1 MPSQRPPITFA
12 IQRVV
17 LLSSETPLRRMWA
30 LLYRIA
36 ARVFVVCLL
45 WRELRATAYM
55 DREGPDF
62 LPGLSDVDLVVVLRD
77 RRGDREAAAT
87 RVRKRAGRMRG
98 KKLLRQFPIIDDIR
112 VFDQSQLR
120 DLVGASALTY
130 GLDPSGPAGHG
141 RTAYVGDAGNADP
154 VRLLTR
160 PGLYGT
166 ADNWRRLAGPDR
178 RPAELER
185 DPQSQRINAW
195 LELVFWWRML
205 PRAFVDPAGPRLADL
220 CVKAVAESV
229 RIWAWL
235 TYGERLAG
243 RGSALERGIELLPEE
258 REAFRQVLALR
269 RSLTRRPDPTRGLD
283 ESLPLLVRM
292 STRVAT
298 AIDAAAAVAGFTEVE
313 LAGNDP
319 AEPVLAG
326 GAWKENPSLAG
337 GRAPDVF
344 PLADWR
350 ALACPL
356 APDDTFAPLTADPT
370 DPAAYIAAA
379 GVNDGPYPTLLADR
393 LLIRPGTRFIRTRL
407 RVIECR
413 TTDPVSFALLDRK
426 RTASFPKLR
435 GWSIADTA
443 ARAVAEHRRWV
454 HADPESG
461 PGDGGSR
468 ELGMLL
474 SAARAAALLESVA
487 AGAPTL
493 PLTLAEGA
501 RMVARTTD
509 DDGAEQA
516 LEHYRAWIEDR
527 VRLPRGTVEAAR
539 RLVRELP
546 VYAGAAANGR
556 AGTSRR
562 IARMKL

>member
-1 MPSQRPPITFA
+1 
-12 IQRVV
+12 V
-17 LLSSETPLRRMWA
+17 LLSSETRLRAVWA

-45 WRELRATAYM
+45 WREFRASAYM
-55 DREGPDF
+55 TLEGPDF

-77 RRGDREAAAT
+77 GRGAPDAAAL
-87 RVRKRAGRMRG
+87 RIRRRAGRMRG
-98 KKLLRQFPIIDDIR
+98 RKLLQQFPIIDDLR
-112 VFDQSQLR
+112 VYEQSQLR
-120 DLVGASALTY
+120 DLVGSSALTY
-130 GLDPSGPAGHG
+130 GLDDVGPAQPE
-141 RTAYVGDAGNADP
+141 RTAFVGDASHADT

-166 ADNWRRLAGPDR
+166 LGDWRRLAGPDR
-178 RPAELER
+178 RPPEPAR
-185 DPQSQRINAW
+185 DPQVQRIDAW
-195 LELVFWWRML
+195 LELVFWWRVL
-205 PRAFVDPAGPRLADL
+205 PRAIVNPVGPRLADL
-220 CVKAVAESV
+220 CVKSVAESV

-235 TYGERLAG
+235 TYGEQPGG
-243 RGSALERGIELLPEE
+243 RRAALERGIELLPEE
-258 REAFRQVLALR
+258 REGFRQVLALHK
-269 RSLTRRPDPTRGLD
+269 SLTRRPDPTRGLD
-283 ESLPLLVRM
+283 EALPLLVRM
-292 STRVAT
+292 SNRVAT
-298 AIDAAAAVAGFTEVE
+298 AVDAAAAVAGFTEVE

-319 AEPVLAG
+319 AEPVLAAG
-326 GAWKENPSLAG
+326 PWNPNPSLAG
-337 GRAPDVF
+337 GRAPEIL

-356 APDDTFAPLTADPT
+356 APDDTFAPLTADPA
-370 DPAAYIAAA
+370 DPAAYTAAA
-379 GVNDGPYPTLLADR
+379 RVDDGPYPTLRADR
-393 LLIRPGTRFIRTRL
+393 LLIRPATRFIRTRL

-426 RTASFPKLR
+426 RTASFPNLR

-454 HADPESG
+454 HADPETG
-461 PGDGGSR
+461 PGDGGHR

-474 SAARAAALLESVA
+474 NAARAAALLESVA

-501 RMVARTTD
+501 RMVARTTND
-509 DDGAEQA
+509 SGAEEA
-516 LEHYRAWIEDR
+516 FGHYRAWIEDGA
-527 VRLPRGTVEAAR
+527 RLPPGAVEATR

-546 VYAGAAANGR
+546 AYADAAANGR

-562 IARMKL
+562 SARMPL

>member
-1 MPSQRPPITFA
+1 
-12 IQRVV
+12 V
-17 LLSSETPLRRMWA
+17 LLSSETPLRA
-30 LLYRIA
+30 LWTLMYRIA

-45 WRELRATAYM
+45 WRELRAAAYM
-55 DREGPDF
+55 TVEGPDF

-77 RRGDREAAAT
+77 GRRAPDEAAL
-87 RVRKRAGRMRG
+87 RIRQRAGRMRG
-98 KKLLRQFPIIDDIR
+98 RKLLQRFPIIDDLR
-112 VFDQSQLR
+112 VFEQSQLR

-130 GLDPSGPAGHG
+130 GLEDIRPAD
-141 RTAYVGDAGNADP
+141 RKRPAYVGDAGNADP

-166 ADNWRRLAGPDR
+166 IEDWRRLAGPDR
-178 RPAELER
+178 RPTELAR
-185 DPQSQRINAW
+185 DPQTQRIDAW

-205 PRAFVDPAGPRLADL
+205 PRAFVNPVGPRLADL
-220 CVKAVAESV
+220 CVKCIAESV
-229 RIWAWL
+229 RIWVWL
-235 TYGERLAG
+235 TYGERIDG
-243 RGSALERGIELLPEE
+243 RRAALERGIALLPEE
-258 REAFRQVLALR
+258 RDAFNATLALR
-269 RSLTRRPDPTRGLD
+269 KSLTRRAHPTRGLD
-283 ESLPLLVRM
+283 ETLPLLVRM
-292 STRVAT
+292 STRIAT
-298 AIDAAAAVAGFTEVE
+298 AVDAAAAAAGFTEVT

-326 GAWKENPSLAG
+326 GAWKSNPSLPG
-337 GRAPDVF
+337 GRAPDIL

-356 APDDTFAPLTADPT
+356 APDDTFAALTADPS

-393 LLIRPGTRFIRTRL
+393 LLIRPGTRFVRTRL

-413 TTDPVSFALLDRK
+413 TTDPVSFALLERR
-426 RTASFPKLR
+426 RTARFPNLR

-454 HADPESG
+454 NTGPESG
-461 PGDGGSR
+461 PGDGGGR

-474 SAARAAALLESVA
+474 SAVRAAALLDTVA
-487 AGAPTL
+487 AGSPSL

-501 RMVARTTD
+501 RMVAG
-509 DDGAEQA
+509 GAEEA
-516 LEHYRAWIEDR
+516 FEHYRAFIEDR
-527 VRLPRGTVEAAR
+527 VKLPEGAVPAAR

-546 VYAGAAANGR
+546 AYAV
-556 AGTSRR
+556 T
-562 IARMKL
+562 AR

>member
-1 MPSQRPPITFA
+1 
-12 IQRVV
+12 
-17 LLSSETPLRRMWA
+17 MWA
-30 LLYRIA
+30 LMYRIA

-45 WRELRATAYM
+45 WRELRASAYM
-55 DREGPDF
+55 ELQGPDF

-77 RRGDREAAAT
+77 GRGAPDEAA
-87 RVRKRAGRMRG
+87 RRIRQRAGRLRG
-98 KKLLRQFPIIDDIR
+98 KKLLQQFPIIDDLR
-112 VFDQSQLR
+112 VYEQSQLR

-130 GLDPSGPAGHG
+130 GLDDIRPADRR
-141 RTAYVGDAGNADP
+141 RTAYVGDAGKADP

-166 ADNWRRLAGPDR
+166 LENWRRLAGPDR
-178 RPAELER
+178 RPAELAR
-185 DPQSQRINAW
+185 DPQSQRIDAW

-205 PRAFVDPAGPRLADL
+205 PRAFVDPVGPRLADL
-220 CVKAVAESV
+220 CVKCIAESV
-229 RIWAWL
+229 RIWVWL
-235 TYGERLAG
+235 TYGERLNG
-243 RGSALERGIELLPEE
+243 RHDALERGITLLPEE
-258 REAFRQVLALR
+258 RDAFGLTLALR
-269 RSLTRRPDPTRGLD
+269 KSLTRRADPTRGLD
-283 ESLPLLVRM
+283 ETLPVLVRM
-292 STRVAT
+292 STRIAT
-298 AIDAAAAVAGFTEVE
+298 AIDAAAAAAGFTEVA

-326 GAWKENPSLAG
+326 GAWKPAPSLAG
-337 GRAPDVF
+337 GRAPDIL

-356 APDDTFAPLTADPT
+356 VPDDTFAPLTADPS
-370 DPAAYIAAA
+370 DPASYIAAA
-379 GVNDGPYPTLLADR
+379 GINDGPYPTLLADR

-413 TTDPVSFALLDRK
+413 TTDPVSFALLERR
-426 RTASFPKLR
+426 RTASFPNLR
-435 GWSIADTA
+435 GWSLADTA

-454 HADPESG
+454 HPEPESG
-461 PGDGGSR
+461 PGDGGGR

-487 AGAPTL
+487 TGDPSL

-501 RMVARTTD
+501 RMVASTTGN
-509 DDGAEQA
+509 DGAEEA
-516 LEHYRAWIEDR
+516 FGHYRAYVEDR
-527 VRLPRGTVEAAR
+527 VRPPEGAVAAAR

-546 VYAGAAANGR
+546 AYSGGATNGR

-562 IARMKL
+562 SARMPL

>member
-1 MPSQRPPITFA
+1 
-12 IQRVV
+12 V
-17 LLSSETPLRRMWA
+17 LLSSETPVRAVWA
-30 LLYRIA
+30 LMYRIA

-55 DREGPDF
+55 ELEGPDF

-77 RRGDREAAAT
+77 GRRAPDEAAL
-87 RVRKRAGRMRG
+87 RIRQRAGRMRG
-98 KKLLRQFPIIDDIR
+98 RKLLRQFPIIDDLR
-112 VFDQSQLR
+112 VYEQSQLR

-130 GLDPSGPAGHG
+130 GLEDIRPAD
-141 RTAYVGDAGNADP
+141 RKRPAYVGDAGNADP

-166 ADNWRRLAGPDR
+166 LEGWRRVAGPDR
-178 RPAELER
+178 RPTELAR
-185 DPQSQRINAW
+185 DPQQQRIDAW

-205 PRAFVDPAGPRLADL
+205 PRAFVNPVGPRLADL
-220 CVKAVAESV
+220 CVKSIAESV
-229 RIWAWL
+229 RIWVWL
-235 TYGERLAG
+235 TYGERIDG
-243 RGSALERGIELLPEE
+243 RRVALERGIALLPEE
-258 REAFRQVLALR
+258 RAEFEKVLKLR
-269 RSLTRRPDPTRGLD
+269 KSLTRRADPTRGLA
-283 ESLPLLVRM
+283 EILPLLVRM
-292 STRVAT
+292 STRIAT
-298 AIDAAAAVAGFTEVE
+298 AVDAAAAAAGFTEVT

-326 GAWKENPSLAG
+326 GAWKPNSALPG
-337 GRAPDVF
+337 GQAPDIL

-356 APDDTFAPLTADPT
+356 APDDTFAPLTADPA

-393 LLIRPGTRFIRTRL
+393 LLVRPGTRFIRTRL

-413 TTDPVSFALLDRK
+413 TTDPVSFALLER
-426 RTASFPKLR
+426 RRIALFPNLR

-443 ARAVAEHRRWV
+443 VRAVAEHRRWV

-461 PGDGGSR
+461 PGDGGGR

-474 SAARAAALLESVA
+474 SAARAAALLQTVA
-487 AGAPTL
+487 AGAPEL

-501 RMVARTTD
+501 RLLTRATGNAD
-509 DDGAEQA
+509 AERA
-516 LEHYRAWIEDR
+516 FGHYRAFIEDR
-527 VRLPRGTVEAAR
+527 VKPPGGAVAAAR
-539 RLVRELP
+539 KLVRELP
-546 VYAGAAANGR
+546 AYADR
-556 AGTSRR
+556 
-562 IARMKL
+562 